1 MFLLDFVYAI
11 LMPMLKACIFW
22 LAEDV
27 YVVTSAESGY
37 CLLLLGC

>member
-1 MFLLDFVYAI
+1 MFLLALVSAI

-22 LAEDV
+22 LAEVV

-37 CLLLLGC
+37 CLLLWGC